1 MRVYDPQIH
10 GTPKLILDNPSDQV
24 LVEAFG
30 FYSNEGL
37 SFVGKKNKDKRKKV
51 LGKVRNKLDKIKD
64 KVEDGV
70 KDGIKKVGKIVAK
83 AAVAVPRVAFLGLMR
98 LNFRGFATKIYY
110 ANPEGKTK
118 FNKFWEKIGGDDDSL
133 RKALE
138 AGYNKKPK
146 ACGKK
151 CRAKASQSKESALT
165 TIEKVQFM
173 YPTGL
178 EEAAALLTS
187 ASPIIGAA
195 SAIVAAI
202 KPTKEGEKAVAEV
215 EQDLKK
221 EDAAAKADDAT
232 MTKEEK
238 KQAEVVIKQDEANAD
253 PVNQIENNP
262 DIKPDEKAAA
272 VEELKKTLKQEG
284 SEDSF
289 FKKPIFWIAIGVVA
303 IGGFLLYKKRSQSSI

>member
-37 SFVGKKNKDKRKKV
+37 SFVGKKGKDKRKAV
-51 LGKVRNKLDKIKD
+51 QRKVRAKFENIKD
-64 KVEDGV
+64 DV
-70 KDGIKKVGKIVAK
+70 KDGVQKVGSIVAK
-83 AAVAVPRVAFLGLMR
+83 AAVAVPRVSFLGLMR

-110 ANPEGKTK
+110 ANPEGKAK
-118 FNKFWEKIGGDDDSL
+118 FDKFWKKIGGDDDSL

-151 CRAKASQSKESALT
+151 CRAKASESKESSLT

-178 EEAAALLTS
+178 EEAAALLTA

-195 SAIVAAI
+195 SAIVLAI

-221 EDAAAKADDAT
+221 EDAAAKAEDAT
-232 MTKEEK
+232 MTKPELA
-238 KQAEVVIKQDEANAD
+238 QAEVVIKQDEANAD
-253 PVNQIENNP
+253 PIAQIENNP
-262 DIKPDEKAAA
+262 DIKPEEKAAA
-272 VEELKKTLKQEG
+272 IEELKKSLKKTG

-289 FKKPIFWIAIGVVA
+289 FKKPTFWIIIGVVA
-303 IGGFLLYKKRSQSSI
+303 IGGFIWYKKRSQSSI

>member
-10 GTPKLILDNPSDQV
+10 GTPKLILDNASDQV

-37 SFVGKKNKDKRKKV
+37 SFVGKKGKDKRKAVKR
-51 LGKVRNKLDKIKD
+51 KVRAKLDNIKD
-64 KVEDGV
+64 DV
-70 KDGIKKVGKIVAK
+70 KDGLKKVGSIVAK
-83 AAVAVPRVAFLGLMR
+83 AAVAVPRVSFLALIR
-98 LNFRGFATKIYY
+98 VNFRGFATKIYY
-110 ANPEGKTK
+110 ANPEGKDK
-118 FNKFWEKIGGDDDSL
+118 FDKFWKKIGGDNDSL

-138 AGYNKKPK
+138 AGYSKKPL

-151 CRAKASQSKESALT
+151 CRLKASQSKENDTKTA
-165 TIEKVQFM
+165 IEKIQFM
-173 YPTGL
+173 DFTGA
-178 EEAAALLTS
+178 EISAALAS

-195 SAIVAAI
+195 SAIIVAI

-262 DIKPDEKAAA
+262 DIQPDEKAAA
-272 VEELKKTLKQEG
+272 VEELKKSLKSTS

-289 FKKPIFWIAIGVVA
+289 FKKPIFWIVIGVVA
-303 IGGFLLYKKRSQSSI
+303 IGGFILYKKRSQSSI

>member
-10 GTPKLILDNPSDQV
+10 GTPKLILDNASDQV

-37 SFVGKKNKDKRKKV
+37 SFVGKKGKDKRKAV
-51 LGKVRNKLDKIKD
+51 QRKVRAKFENIKD
-64 KVEDGV
+64 DV
-70 KDGIKKVGKIVAK
+70 KDGLQKVGSIVAK
-83 AAVAVPRVAFLGLMR
+83 AAVAVPRVSFLGLMR

-110 ANPEGKTK
+110 ANPEGKAK
-118 FNKFWEKIGGDDDSL
+118 FDKFWKKIGGDDDSL

-151 CRAKASQSKESALT
+151 CRAKASESKESSLT

-178 EEAAALLTS
+178 EEAAALLTA

-195 SAIVAAI
+195 SAIVLAI

-221 EDAAAKADDAT
+221 EDAAAKAEDAT
-232 MTKEEK
+232 MTKPELA
-238 KQAEVVIKQDEANAD
+238 QAEVVIKQDEANAD
-253 PVNQIENNP
+253 PIAQIENNP
-262 DIKPDEKAAA
+262 DIKPEEKAAA
-272 VEELKKTLKQEG
+272 IEELKKSLKKTG

-289 FKKPIFWIAIGVVA
+289 FKKPTFWIIIGVVA
-303 IGGFLLYKKRSQSSI
+303 IGGFIWYKKRSQSSI

>member
-10 GTPKLILDNPSDQV
+10 GTPKLILDNASDQV

-30 FYSNEGL
+30 FFSEEGL
-37 SFVGKKNKDKRKKV
+37 SFVGKKGKDKRKAIKR
-51 LGKVRNKLDKIKD
+51 KVRAKLDNIKD
-64 KVEDGV
+64 DV
-70 KDGIKKVGKIVAK
+70 KDGLKKVGSIVAK

-110 ANPEGKTK
+110 ANPEGKAK
-118 FNKFWEKIGGDDDSL
+118 FDKFWKKIGGDDDSL

-151 CRAKASQSKESALT
+151 CRAKASASKESSLT

-195 SAIVAAI
+195 SAIVLAL

-221 EDAAAKADDAT
+221 EDVAAKADDAT

-253 PVNQIENNP
+253 PIAQIENNP

-272 VEELKKTLKQEG
+272 IEELKKSLKKTG

-303 IGGFLLYKKRSQSSI
+303 IGGFLLYKKRS

>member
-10 GTPKLILDNPSDQV
+10 GTPKLILDNQSDQV
-24 LVEAFG
+24 LTEAFG

-37 SFVGKKNKDKRKKV
+37 SFVGKKNKDKRKK
-51 LGKVRNKLDKIKD
+51 LTGKVRAKLDDIKD
-64 KVEDGV
+64 DA
-70 KDGIKKVGKIVAK
+70 KDGLKKVGKIVAK
-83 AAVAVPRVAFLGLMR
+83 AAVAVPRVSFLGLLR

-110 ANPEGKTK
+110 ATPEGKTK
-118 FNKFWEKIGGDDDSL
+118 FNKFWEKIGGSISSL
-133 RKALE
+133 NEALQ
-138 AGYNKKPK
+138 AGYDKKPK

-151 CRAKASQSKESALT
+151 CRLKASESKESSLT

-195 SAIVAAI
+195 SAIVLAL
-202 KPTKEGEKAVAEV
+202 KPTKEGEKAVKEV
-215 EQDLKK
+215 DEDLKK
-221 EDAAAKADDAT
+221 EDAAAKAEDAT

-253 PVNQIENNP
+253 PIKEIENNP
-262 DIKPDEKAAA
+262 DIKPDEKKEA
-272 VEELKKTLKQEG
+272 VEDLKKSLKSTS

-289 FKKPIFWIAIGVVA
+289 FKKPIFWIVIGVVA
-303 IGGFLLYKKRSQSSI
+303 IGGFILYKKRSQSSI

>member
-10 GTPKLILDNPSDQV
+10 GTPKLILDNQSDQV
-24 LVEAFG
+24 LTEAFG

-37 SFVGKKNKDKRKKV
+37 SFVGKKNKDKRKK
-51 LGKVRNKLDKIKD
+51 LTGKVRAKLDNIKD
-64 KVEDGV
+64 DVQDGL
-70 KDGIKKVGKIVAK
+70 KKVGKIVAK
-83 AAVAVPRVAFLGLMR
+83 AAVAVPRVSFLGLLR

-118 FNKFWEKIGGDDDSL
+118 FNKFWEKIGGSESSL
-133 RKALE
+133 NEALQ
-138 AGYNKKPK
+138 AGFDKKPK

-151 CRAKASQSKESALT
+151 CRAKSSESKENALN

-195 SAIVAAI
+195 SAIVLAI

-215 EQDLKK
+215 DADLKK

-238 KQAEVVIKQDEANAD
+238 KQAEVIIKQDEANAD

-272 VEELKKTLKQEG
+272 VEELKKTLKKEG

-289 FKKPIFWIAIGVVA
+289 FKKPIFWIVIGVVA
-303 IGGFLLYKKRSQSSI
+303 IGGFILYKKRSQSSI